1 MREGIRGEQG
11 EGNEG
16 VCGWVGGS
24 LMYTETY
31 MYYCT
36 YYCKLFAFSNCL
48 YSVTINGDFT
58 LNFAKLR
65 G

>member
-24 LMYTETY
+24 LMYTET
-31 MYYCT
+31 T
-36 YYCKLFAFSNCL
+36 CL
-48 YSVTINGDFT
+48 TCIIVHTTASYLHSVI
-58 LNFAKLR
+58 ACIQ
-65 G
+65 